1 MTAPLDIRDLPPPG
15 APTRAGVCV
24 FVQNLD
30 ALGGSER
37 QARLLAEALALAG
50 ERVVVVTSCGEG
62 PLGKPSGAWRARE
75 GRLVIW
81 RLPLLGFESLA
92 TLVAASGCDLIYAV
106 GIMMGSFAQRIG
118 AVLGLPVV
126 VKLAGMGAPGDISTL
141 ERLPAGERERLR
153 GELAETT
160 LVCIGAAVEAEA
172 RGAGFTRLARI
183 PNGVALAP
191 AAPVRP
197 AGESPTILYVGRL
210 QHAKGADLLV
220 EALAEVPD
228 ATLLVAGEGP
238 ERAALEARAAELEL
252 SARIRFLGRRDDV
265 AGLLR
270 GATLFVLPS
279 RSEGLSNALLEA
291 LASGAPVVAS
301 AIEPNR
307 EVLADAGDANVE
319 DVARGRS
326 PWCEAQA
333 GVVVTPEDPRA
344 LAAGL
349 RAVLASAGLRERL
362 SLAGPPHVTQRYGI
376 ASVAARYRRLFG
388 SLPPGAPGWRSA
400 PRFLRAR
407 LATLRR
413 VLSRR

>member
-1 MTAPLDIRDLPPPG
+1 
-15 APTRAGVCV
+15 V
-24 FVQNLD
+24 FVQDLD

-37 QARLLAEALALAG
+37 QAGLLAEALALAG
-50 ERVVVVTSCGEG
+50 ERVVVITTCGEG
-62 PLGKPSGAWRARE
+62 PLGRPAGPWRAQE
-75 GRLVIW
+75 GRFEVW
-81 RLPLLGFESLA
+81 RLPLSGFESLA
-92 TLVAASGCDLIYAV
+92 TFVAASGCDLIYAV

-141 ERLPAGERERLR
+141 EGLPAAERERLR
-153 GELAETT
+153 EELSETT

-172 RGAGFTRLARI
+172 RGAGFSRLVRI

-197 AGESPTILYVGRL
+197 AGSGPTLLYVGRL

-220 EALAEVPD
+220 EAMAEVSD
-228 ATLLVAGEGP
+228 ATLLLAGEGP
-238 ERAALEARAAELEL
+238 DRAQLEARVAELGLEERVL
-252 SARIRFLGRRDDV
+252 FLGRRDDV

-270 GATLFVLPS
+270 GATAFVLPS

-301 AIEPNR
+301 AIGPNR
-307 EVLADAGDANVE
+307 EVLADSTDQSAR
-319 DVARGRS
+319 DVAEGRS
-326 PWCEAQA
+326 PWCEAAA
-333 GVVVTPEDPRA
+333 GVLVSPEDSRA

-349 RAVLASAGLRERL
+349 RAVLAGASLRQRL

-376 ASVAARYRRLFG
+376 ASVAARYRQLFAT
-388 SLPPGAPGWRSA
+388 LPPGATSWRSI
-400 PRFLRAR
+400 PRFARAR

-413 VLSRR
+413 VLARR